1 MQDIAKG
8 IPKYDKANEWHTLST
23 KRSIK
28 HMFNEKKLLSILSA
42 YKQHFPKH
50 WEDEKYKWE
59 AVQHFQNYW
68 N

>member
-1 MQDIAKG
+1 
-8 IPKYDKANEWHTLST
+8 
-23 KRSIK
+23 
-28 HMFNEKKLLSILSA
+28 MFNEKKLLSILSA

-68 N
+68 NIYAEDFAQCLWRRRNKRRLF

>member
-1 MQDIAKG
+1 
-8 IPKYDKANEWHTLST
+8 
-23 KRSIK
+23 
-28 HMFNEKKLLSILSA
+28 MFNEKKLLSILSA

-68 N
+68 NIYAEDF